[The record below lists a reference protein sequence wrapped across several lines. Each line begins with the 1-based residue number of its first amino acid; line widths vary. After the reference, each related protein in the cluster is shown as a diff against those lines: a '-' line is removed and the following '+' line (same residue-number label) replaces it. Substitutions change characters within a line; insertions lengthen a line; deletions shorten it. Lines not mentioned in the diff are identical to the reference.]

1 MCKINPRVDFA
12 FKLIFGNEQNKD
24 ILISLLNSILEDYQ
38 TQPIASIEILNPF
51 GSKEHER
58 DKLTVLDIRARD
70 DKGEFYNIEMQ
81 IADQYYY
88 NKRATYYWARL
99 YSSQLGEG
107 RAYNN
112 LKRTV
117 SINILNF
124 NRLEEKDYHSI
135 YRIKNLKTG
144 KDLHNQ
150 LEIHFIEL
158 EKFTRELPDLK
169 KTLDRWIYFLKY
181 ADEFTEQNLPVPL
194 KEIDTIEKAARIL
207 DKMSLTEEEREI
219 YEARLKSLRDED
231 GALETARIK
240 GLEEGMEK
248 GKIELARELY
258 EDGYPVEKLAAK
270 FNVSAEKMKELL
282 TCSDA

>member
-258 EDGYPVEKLAAK
+258 EDGYPVEKLATK
-270 FNVSAEKMKELL
+270 FKVSAEKMKELL
-282 TCSDA
+282 TCSDS

>member
-12 FKLIFGNEQNKD
+12 F
-24 ILISLLNSILEDYQ
+24 
-38 TQPIASIEILNPF
+38 
-51 GSKEHER
+51 
-58 DKLTVLDIRARD
+58 
-70 DKGEFYNIEMQ
+70 
-81 IADQYYY
+81 
-88 NKRATYYWARL
+88 
-99 YSSQLGEG
+99 
-107 RAYNN
+107 
-112 LKRTV
+112 
-117 SINILNF
+117 
-124 NRLEEKDYHSI
+124 
-135 YRIKNLKTG
+135 NLKTG

-181 ADEFTEQNLPVPL
+181 ADEFTGQNLPVPL

-258 EDGYPVEKLAAK
+258 EDGYPIEKLAAK
-270 FNVSAEKMKELL
+270 FNISVEKMKELL
-282 TCSDA
+282 NNRDA

>member
-12 FKLIFGNEQNKD
+12 FKLIFGREQNKD

-38 TQPIASIEILNPF
+38 PRPIASIEILNPF
-51 GSKEHER
+51 GSKEYER
-58 DKLTVLDIRARD
+58 DKLTILDIRARD

-81 IADQYYY
+81 ITDQYYY

-107 RAYNN
+107 REYNN

-124 NRLEEKDYHSI
+124 NRLEEKDYHSV
-135 YRIKNLKTG
+135 YRIKNLRNN
-144 KDLHNQ
+144 KDLHDQ

-158 EKFTRELPDLK
+158 EKFTKELPDLQ

-181 ADEFTEQNLPVPL
+181 AEKFTGYNLPVPL
-194 KEIDTIEKAARIL
+194 KEIDTIEKAIRIL

-219 YEARLKSLRDED
+219 YEARLKALRDES

-240 GLEEGMEK
+240 GIEEGIKKGIEK
-248 GKIELARELY
+248 GKIDSARKMLQAGIDRKEIARIL
-258 EDGYPVEKLAAK
+258 EIEENK
-270 FNVSAEKMKELL
+270 F
-282 TCSDA
+282 

>member
-12 FKLIFGNEQNKD
+12 FKLIFGREQNKD

-38 TQPIASIEILNPF
+38 PRPIASIEILNPF
-51 GSKEHER
+51 GSKEYER
-58 DKLTVLDIRARD
+58 DKLTILDIRARD

-81 IADQYYY
+81 ITDQYYY

-107 RAYNN
+107 REYNN

-124 NRLEEKDYHSI
+124 NRLEEKDYHSV
-135 YRIKNLKTG
+135 YRIKNLRNN
-144 KDLHNQ
+144 KDLHDQ

-158 EKFTRELPDLK
+158 EKFTKELPDLQ

-181 ADEFTEQNLPVPL
+181 AEKFTGYNLPVPL
-194 KEIDTIEKAARIL
+194 KEIDTIEKAIRIL

-219 YEARLKSLRDED
+219 YEARLKALRDES

-240 GLEEGMEK
+240 GIEEGIKKGIEK
-248 GKIELARELY
+248 GIE
-258 EDGYPVEKLAAK
+258 
-270 FNVSAEKMKELL
+270 KELKRV
-282 TCSDA
+282 